1 MRETILVA
9 GVFAL
14 CAGAAE
20 AQQGPA
26 GGPKVRIAVMEA
38 TWDDGVV
45 QRAFMAGGNSPSVY
59 LEERQ
64 TFARG
69 LTEMMVAELLKSG
82 RFIVVERKALDD
94 VMAEQNLQAT
104 AANPETATQAGRLV
118 AAQFL
123 IRPEITEFSYGDQA
137 KTQGGAV
144 RSPVNIPLVGRPRV
158 GGGRAKISAS
168 LVLDSRVIEVETAQI
183 VSSVKGEATAE
194 QSMNNFDLGTAVF
207 DYNNTDFE
215 KTPLGAATRQ
225 AVAQVV
231 QNLVTEL
238 GDKPWQGRVVTVN
251 AGNVYVNAG
260 QGSGINPGDVLEIFR
275 PGEKL
280 VDPETGVSLGV
291 IESKVGRMRVM
302 SLQEKVLLAQPLD
315 GAAAQR
321 GDIVRYVGR
330 S

>member
-1 MRETILVA
+1 MVLAGALAVA
-9 GVFAL
+9 GTVQ
-14 CAGAAE
+14 

-26 GGPKVRIAVMEA
+26 VGPKVRIAVSET

-69 LTEMMVAELLKSG
+69 LTEMMISELLKSG

-94 VMAEQNLQAT
+94 VLAEQNLQAT
-104 AANPETATQAGRLV
+104 AANPETQTQAGRLV
-118 AAQFL
+118 GAQFL

-137 KTQGGAV
+137 STQGGAV

-158 GGGRAKISAS
+158 GGGRAKITAK
-168 LVLDSRVIEVETAQI
+168 LVLDSRIIEVETAQI
-183 VSSVKGEATAE
+183 MTSVKSEASAE

-207 DYNNTDFE
+207 DYNNANFE
-215 KTPLGAATRQ
+215 KTPLGEATRA
-225 AVAQVV
+225 AVAQAV

-238 GDKPWQGRVVTVN
+238 GNKPWQGRVVTVN
-251 AGNVYVNAG
+251 AGNIYVNAG
-260 QGSGINPGDVLEIFR
+260 QGSGINPGDLLEIFR
-275 PGEKL
+275 GGEKL

-291 IESKVGRMRVM
+291 IESKVGRMRVV
-302 SLQEKVLLAQPLD
+302 SLQEKVLVAQPLD
-315 GAAAQR
+315 GATAQR
-321 GDIVRYVGR
+321 GDIVRFVGR